1 MVDNQVS
8 PEELKMARA
17 GARKAYE
24 TSPGVIEFDDL
35 VGEAYMWVSLH
46 QAELLEWREDGGKWI
61 GKVSLSCYR
70 YCIDQ
75 IRKERARTIGYA
87 EQDQYYY
94 SEAVVR
100 SLLPSIWDGD
110 DWTTFT
116 AGDGQIRSKGL
127 ANESGDRLA
136 LIVDVR
142 GAFYDASKI
151 DQATL
156 SALYRDRR
164 SVAEAAVLLNLTEA
178 GVSRAEVRA
187 VNRIITRLGGTHP
200 SKMY

>member
-1 MVDNQVS
+1 MVDNEIS
-8 PEELKMARA
+8 PEELAKARA
-17 GARKAYE
+17 GARKAHA
-24 TSPGVIEFDDL
+24 TSPGVVEFDDL

-46 QAELLEWREDGGKWI
+46 KADVVAWRDEGVKGLN
-61 GKVSLSCYR
+61 KVSLSCYR

-142 GAFYDASKI
+142 GAFYDSSKI

-156 SALYRDRR
+156 SAMYRDRR
-164 SVAEAAVLLNLTEA
+164 SVAEAAVLLNLTEV